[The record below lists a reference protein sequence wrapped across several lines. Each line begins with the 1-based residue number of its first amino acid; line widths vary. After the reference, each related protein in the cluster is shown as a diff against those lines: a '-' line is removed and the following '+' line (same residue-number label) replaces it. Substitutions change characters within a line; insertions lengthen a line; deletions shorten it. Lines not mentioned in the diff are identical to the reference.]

1 MSGVFNADQHSEIE
15 ATDDPVLAARFGLTE
30 WHAGLGQYVRP
41 AGRESGDP
49 LEDVNREGKFFAALN
64 APAPA
69 EVDPAEHSIAEDG
82 TENPADGPPSEADD
96 ESDDESDEQAEGGE
110 QPLAVGTDSSTSSA
124 KVETKSNSGATT
136 RQRRARTT
144 GNR

>member
-15 ATDDPVLAARFGLTE
+15 ATDDPALARRFGLTE

-41 AGRESGDP
+41 AERESGDP
-49 LEDVNREGKFFAALN
+49 LEDVNREGKFFAAQN

-69 EVDPAEHSIAEDG
+69 EIDPAEHSIAEDG

-96 ESDDESDEQAEGGE
+96 ESDEQAEGGE
-110 QPLAVGTDSSTSSA
+110 QPSAVGTDSSTSSA

-144 GNR
+144 GNH